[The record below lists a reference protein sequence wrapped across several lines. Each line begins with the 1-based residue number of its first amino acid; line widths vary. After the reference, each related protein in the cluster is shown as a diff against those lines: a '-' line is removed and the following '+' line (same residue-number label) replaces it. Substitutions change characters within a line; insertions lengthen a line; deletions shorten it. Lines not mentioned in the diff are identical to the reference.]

1 MRSSRLRPLQ
11 LLSASGGALL
21 AGLLAGPAWA
31 APRYERL
38 PLDGAPVD
46 TVALD
51 RRGRAAA
58 AGWGGLFTSLDG
70 GQSWRRRPEVDPQAL
85 GCGEMALS
93 VSGDE
98 AVFLCVLPRA
108 PRPYCARVG
117 LSAGAGYRACEGEVG
132 GAAVITRALAAQRKE
147 GERLRQ
153 RLGLGKGTRLVA
165 ASAGSLALVGHERL
179 GVYRSEDGGRR
190 FDLSV
195 AGMDGL
201 AAVDLRG
208 GGQEL
213 RVLLAAPSWVMG
225 VHGEGPYAKAAE
237 ATCELPREPAEA
249 PRCLVQPVETL
260 ALTGAFFPAKVTAKA
275 APEHLS
281 RPLGG
286 LGLPAGAALHAFW
299 PMSPADGA
307 RPVVVGTS
315 RGAFLLTQ

>member
-1 MRSSRLRPLQ
+1 MRSWPWQCPLHRLLVV
-11 LLSASGGALL
+11 AGALL
-21 AGLLAGPAWA
+21 PTLAGAN
-31 APRYERL
+31 PRYERL
-38 PLDGAPVD
+38 PIDGAPAD

-51 RRGRAAA
+51 RRGRAAI

-93 VSGDE
+93 VTGDE
-98 AVFLCVLPRA
+98 VVFLCILPRA

-117 LSAGAGYRACEGEVG
+117 FSAGYKACEGAGEG
-132 GAAVITRALAAQRKE
+132 GAAIARMQAAQRKE
-147 GERLRQ
+147 GERCRQ
-153 RLGLGKGTRLVA
+153 RLGIGKGTRLVA
-165 ASAGSLALVGHERL
+165 AAAGSLVLVGHERL

-213 RVLLAAPSWVMG
+213 RVLLASPSWVMG
-225 VHGEGPYAKAAE
+225 VHGEGPYAKAGE

-249 PRCLVQPVETL
+249 PRCQVQPAE
-260 ALTGAFFPAKVTAKA
+260 ALTQAGAFFPAKVTAKA

-286 LGLPAGAALHAFW
+286 LGLPPGAALHAFW
-299 PMSPADGA
+299 PMAPADGA

-315 RGAFLLTQ
+315 RGAFLLTP